1 VSVYA
6 ISLRIGAKVMA
17 ATIVAAAAG
26 VVHLAVVPSLGPVPV
41 LIACLPS
48 RPAQSLGRLT
58 LCFVQPCMGLFM

>member
-1 VSVYA
+1 
-6 ISLRIGAKVMA
+6 MA